1 MPITDRKLPTLH
13 SSPKLHFTICELI
26 QAHIR
31 DTSTSTSS
39 GPPSNLQATPTCL
52 SPSPSTSSK
61 AASSRNVPTPPGFD
75 HRELI
80 LGSRKL
86 GTDKRLT

>member
-39 GPPSNLQATPTCL
+39 GPPSNLRSHPPAYLPTHL
-52 SPSPSTSSK
+52 PALRQP
-61 AASSRNVPTPPGFD
+61 PPGMSP
-75 HRELI
+75 HPLASITE
-80 LGSRKL
+80 S
-86 GTDKRLT
+86 